1 MREMRRAT
9 WGNRLVSSH
18 SCCSDVRG
26 LTMLRPEAQNE
37 ESTPCLPR
45 AWLMG
50 GAYKCQPPCRGTLYS
65 NLETA
70 AGFGVTEPLG
80 KGLAGWLGRC
90 SAS

>member
-1 MREMRRAT
+1 
-9 WGNRLVSSH
+9 
-18 SCCSDVRG
+18 
-26 LTMLRPEAQNE
+26 MLRPEAQNE

-80 KGLAGWLGRC
+80 KGLAG
-90 SAS
+90 